1 MSLTSFIKQT
11 EVRKKFREQFPKP
24 GFNIKK
30 QLLFPPLTK
39 NYMEVGAAFDYLF
52 RFGLKRNNPKAAER
66 RWVAEL
72 ALRDMPG
79 FTLDLVTDKSYFEP
93 DWEIIGSYVHTR
105 HPQLFPSYL
114 PGPELTGERFERVRT
129 LVGKVCRD
137 SEKANRVILE
147 AKKKPKER
155 FDRLKSLLEKVY
167 RNSKRANRIFLE
179 AEKKSKK
186 SEEKLERFK
195 SLVGKVYQNCE
206 RANRVIL
213 EAKSSYSHFLKSG
226 RLTKHLIK
234 SAIFLA
240 RLDGKLWGSVPVEKL
255 DLDNV
260 DEKDITDLRNL
271 IKAVNWDD
279 FKAKKN
285 CLLNPTFGEASRLV
299 GGADADVVIDDTLIE
314 IKTTKKCELKRDYFN
329 QLIGYYCLYCIDGVD
344 GLPKKRRIK
353 NFAIYFSRQAYLH
366 VLPLNQCIDNQRFTE
381 FFEWFKDKVENYAKR

>member
-52 RFGLKRNNPKAAER
+52 RFGLKRNTPKAVEEM
-66 RWVAEL
+66 WVAEL

-79 FTLDLVTDKSYFEP
+79 FTSDSVTGKSYFEP
-93 DWEIIGSYVHTR
+93 DWERSIYEHTGR
-105 HPQLFPSYL
+105 KLL
-114 PGPELTGERFERVRT
+114 MER
-129 LVGKVCRD
+129 K
-137 SEKANRVILE
+137 
-147 AKKKPKER
+147 
-155 FDRLKSLLEKVY
+155 Y
-167 RNSKRANRIFLE
+167 RIS
-179 AEKKSKK
+179 
-186 SEEKLERFK
+186 
-195 SLVGKVYQNCE
+195 E

-213 EAKSSYSHFLKSG
+213 EAKSRYSHFLKSG
-226 RLTKHLIK
+226 RFTTDLIK

-240 RLDGKLWGSVPVEKL
+240 RLDGKMRGGVPPEKL

-271 IKAVNWDD
+271 IKGVNWDD
-279 FKAKKN
+279 FKTRQI

-314 IKTTKKCELKRDYFN
+314 IKTTIKCELKRDYFS
-329 QLIGYYCLYCIDGVD
+329 QLIGYYCLYCIGGID
-344 GLPKKRRIK
+344 GLPKKRKIK

-366 VLPLNQCIDNQRFTE
+366 FLPINQCIDNQRFTE
-381 FFEWFKDKVENYAKR
+381 FFKWFKDKVENYTKR